1 MDWATTL
8 GTLSGGIG
16 LFLLGMS
23 MMTDGLKLAAGPALE
38 RVLASGTRTR
48 WHALGS
54 GVLVTGVVQ
63 SSSAVTVATIGF
75 VNAGLLGLGGALWV
89 LFGANVGTTMT
100 GWIVALLGMKFKIE
114 ALSLPLIGVGVVLR
128 LTGTAQ
134 RRGALGTA
142 LAGFG
147 LLFLG
152 IAMLQTAFA
161 GLAERVAL
169 PQDRTALSVV
179 SQLGVGVVLT
189 VAMQSSS
196 AAMTIALAAAQGGLL
211 SPHGAAAVVIGANIG
226 TTATAILAAIGA
238 TSNAKRAAAAHVA
251 FNVLTGAVALLMLP
265 WLVDA
270 IEAGSRLLELPA
282 DPASQLALF
291 HTVFNVMGVLLIWP
305 IADRLTHWLKARF
318 RSLEEDEGAPRYL
331 DDTVLAVPD
340 LAVEALGREVRR
352 IGAIAR
358 RSLREACAGAGTGT
372 LAADREIVGRLVA
385 AADRFVEGI
394 NRAAMP
400 ADTVAHVA
408 NWLRILRYHEGALEQ
423 AVRAT
428 AGAEAATG
436 LSAALSETGLR
447 LLDALDAEVA
457 DAAAWAAAEAAYQ
470 AIKQDLLS
478 AGAAGTL
485 SVTGMD
491 AALRRAAAL
500 RQALWLEFRAAEH
513 AAPAR
518 EGASAAAS
526 VGTDTP
532 DAA

>member
-38 RVLASGTRTR
+38 RVLASATRTR

-114 ALSLPLIGVGVVLR
+114 ALSLPLIGIGVVLQ
-128 LTGTAQ
+128 LTGAAQ

-161 GLAERVAL
+161 GLAERVSL
-169 PQDRTALSVV
+169 PQGQDLLSVLA
-179 SQLGVGVVLT
+179 QLGVGALLT
-189 VAMQSSS
+189 VLMQSSS
-196 AAMTIALAAAQGGLL
+196 ASMTIAITAAQSGLL
-211 SPHGAAAVVIGANIG
+211 PAQGAAAVVIGANVG
-226 TTATAILAAIGA
+226 TTVKALLAAIGA
-238 TSNAKRAAAAHVA
+238 TPNAKRAAAAHVA
-251 FNVLTGAVALLMLP
+251 FNALTGAVALLMLP

-270 IEAGSRLLELPA
+270 IDAGRRLLELPA

-291 HTVFNVMGVLLIWP
+291 HTVFNVLGVLLIWP
-305 IADRLTHWLKARF
+305 IADRMTRWLQGRF
-318 RSLEEDEGAPRYL
+318 RSLEEDEGAPRHL

-352 IGAIAR
+352 IGVIAR
-358 RSLREACAGAGTGT
+358 RSLREACAGAATGT

-385 AADRFVEGI
+385 AADRFVEGM
-394 NRAAMP
+394 NRAAMS
-400 ADTVAHVA
+400 ADTVARVA
-408 NWLRILRYHEGALEQ
+408 TWLRILRYHEGALEQ
-423 AVRAT
+423 AVLAT
-428 AGAEAATG
+428 AGAETTAG
-436 LSAALSETGLR
+436 LSADLSDAGVR
-447 LLDALDAEVA
+447 LLDALDTEIA
-457 DAAAWAAAEAAYQ
+457 DAGAWAEAEEAYQ
-470 AIKQDLLS
+470 AIKRDLLS

-485 SVTGMD
+485 TVTGMD

-518 EGASAAAS
+518 EGASSATS